1 MKCGPRRAQ
10 HARAGRRSVRFQ
22 RCLQRVALAKRIDAE
37 HLAILHQQVWLVLG
51 LQFVITLTGVGILHG
66 LAPILTSESFPTQYR
81 YSGAGISYSLSA
93 ILGGGIAPPLLA
105 GLIGQDVAG
114 NWFYIP
120 VVYGI
125 YAVIAVAA
133 LALTP
138 ETRNR
143 RLDDVID
150 AGQAQAGSGGKVAC
164 GAPT

>member
-1 MKCGPRRAQ
+1 MILTAVL
-10 HARAGRRSVRFQ
+10 SVPY
-22 RCLQRVALAKRIDAE
+22 A
-37 HLAILHQQVWLVLG
+37 LAILHQQVWLVLG

-66 LAPILTSESFPTQYR
+66 LAPILTSESFPTKYR

-105 GLIGQDVAG
+105 GSSGRTCRELVL
-114 NWFYIP
+114 YS

-143 RLDDVID
+143 RLDEFAEAQD
-150 AGQAQAGSGGKVAC
+150 GQAGAGSKVAC